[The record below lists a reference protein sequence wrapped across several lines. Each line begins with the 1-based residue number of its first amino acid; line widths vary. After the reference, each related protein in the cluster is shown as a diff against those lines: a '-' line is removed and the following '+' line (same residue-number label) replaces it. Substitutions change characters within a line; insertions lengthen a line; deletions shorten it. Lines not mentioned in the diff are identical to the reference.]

1 MKYKITFG
9 ACFTLTMSFK
19 LSFRMVCY
27 ILIQLHFRGQIIQ
40 AMRMG
45 FFRNEMDRYPLH
57 HPGKLNILS
66 QEIRTR
72 EDDLE
77 IAKIKHYFLS
87 SLWLMDLGLN
97 RTVIELTCLS
107 MLTPGEEEVAAGA
120 RMLWSQALETS
131 RR

>member
-1 MKYKITFG
+1 
-9 ACFTLTMSFK
+9 
-19 LSFRMVCY
+19 
-27 ILIQLHFRGQIIQ
+27 
-40 AMRMG
+40 
-45 FFRNEMDRYPLH
+45 MDTYPLP

-77 IAKIKHYFLS
+77 RAKIKHYFLS

-97 RTVIELTCLS
+97 TTVIELTCLR

-120 RMLWSQALETS
+120 RMLWNQALQTS